1 MNKSTLLLKIAV
13 ILISLPALGLAL
25 FLWFTIGNQALTAAT
40 LGETLGYIISAILL
54 ALTFSLIPYFFA
66 LIQAF
71 KILTYIDNAQA
82 FSNLSVIALR
92 KIKQSAF
99 TISGIYVIIS
109 PLVYVVAEWDDAPGL
124 ILIALIP
131 LFASLVIAVFSALLQ
146 NLLNK
151 AIEIKD
157 ENQLTI

>member
-25 FLWFTIGNQALTAAT
+25 FLWFTIGNQALTAAA
-40 LGETLGYIISAILL
+40 LGETLGYIISALLL

-99 TISGIYVIIS
+99 IISGIYVIIS